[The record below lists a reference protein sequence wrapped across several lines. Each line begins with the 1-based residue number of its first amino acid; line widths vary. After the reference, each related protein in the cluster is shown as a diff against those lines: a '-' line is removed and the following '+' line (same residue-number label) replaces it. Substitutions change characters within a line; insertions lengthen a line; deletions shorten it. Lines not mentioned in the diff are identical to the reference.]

1 MKAIICD
8 LDGSLMPP
16 SSGLYVSEKVKE
28 KLIEIQKHGIMVIL
42 NSARIIQG
50 VYPLAK
56 QIQMDD
62 FGGYVISCNG
72 CHVMNVKTNETVFE
86 YQISKKDAL
95 FIWQICMK
103 HGLKPGISQPKY
115 MLAED
120 FAIGYQLDRNN
131 CEVDYLLTRIPKQ
144 YIEGPIWKCCISDTK
159 EQLDACFE
167 DVKSEIESYC
177 DLKVIRSTPTM
188 VDIIDNKVDKTI
200 AVDRLLNKLNIKWS
214 DISVIGDTNS
224 DLGCIQKAGLGV
236 TLENGS
242 EACKDAADMIVPSC
256 YDDGCIMWL
265 DRILEDLR

>member
-1 MKAIICD
+1 MF
-8 LDGSLMPP
+8 
-16 SSGLYVSEKVKE
+16 V
-28 KLIEIQKHGIMVIL
+28 
-42 NSARIIQG
+42 R
-50 VYPLAK
+50 
-56 QIQMDD
+56 
-62 FGGYVISCNG
+62 
-72 CHVMNVKTNETVFE
+72 
-86 YQISKKDAL
+86 
-95 FIWQICMK
+95 
-103 HGLKPGISQPKY
+103 
-115 MLAED
+115 
-120 FAIGYQLDRNN
+120 GYQMSDCKEITELFYNTVHTIN
-131 CEVDYLLTRIPKQ
+131 AKDY
-144 YIEGPIWKCCISDTK
+144 TK
-159 EQLDACFE
+159 EQLDASFE

>member
-1 MKAIICD
+1 MKQTTKFLHIVMCMVLGLSVSMTSCKDYDDDIESLRQEQASQQTALDD
-8 LDGSLMPP
+8 LEALENQVNQALSDAQEAKSNAEEALNKVN
-16 SSGLYVSEKVKE
+16 SGEGTEGLDEETVKQLISDAEE
-28 KLIEIQKHGIMVIL
+28 KL
-42 NSARIIQG
+42 QG
-50 VYPLAK
+50 
-56 QIQMDD
+56 QID
-62 FGGYVISCNG
+62 
-72 CHVMNVKTNETVFE
+72 K
-86 YQISKKDAL
+86 
-95 FIWQICMK
+95 
-103 HGLKPGISQPKY
+103 
-115 MLAED
+115 
-120 FAIGYQLDRNN
+120 
-131 CEVDYLLTRIPKQ
+131 LT
-144 YIEGPIWKCCISDTK
+144 T
-159 EQLDACFE
+159 LE

>member
-95 FIWQICMK
+95 FIWKICMK
-103 HGLKPGISQPKY
+103 HGLKPGISQPEY

-167 DVKSEIESYC
+167 DVKSEIE
-177 DLKVIRSTPTM
+177 
-188 VDIIDNKVDKTI
+188 
-200 AVDRLLNKLNIKWS
+200 
-214 DISVIGDTNS
+214 
-224 DLGCIQKAGLGV
+224 
-236 TLENGS
+236 
-242 EACKDAADMIVPSC
+242 
-256 YDDGCIMWL
+256 
-265 DRILEDLR
+265 